1 MTTKQSTRN
10 STKNVR
16 RIFLNLYCKI
26 INFYGA
32 LMRSEILLNSGFI
45 PQICGV
51 FVRRIFVKAFV
62 EKNHNFY
69 IRKTILSKAGEKPE
83 KFNKKYFLIVLKH
96 SGLKNFVEFWWRVS
110 RFFLQFLHAEKRL
123 IFKTTKFD
131 KIYFLIVFKHSPMRE
146 FVEHFLSKAIEDFV
160 ESFLVGLAVRA
171 AGTPEKRIHYVT
183 YAWGP
188 SLLS

>member
-1 MTTKQSTRN
+1 MYIYIYTQIWPHSLSLSEGRTLGTQGPWPSGAQGPWGPIDQKSVENIDRKFVEKLTTKQSTRN

-69 IRKTILSKAGEKPE
+69 IRKTILSKAGEKP
-83 KFNKKYFLIVLKH
+83 
-96 SGLKNFVEFWWRVS
+96 
-110 RFFLQFLHAEKRL
+110 
-123 IFKTTKFD
+123 
-131 KIYFLIVFKHSPMRE
+131 
-146 FVEHFLSKAIEDFV
+146 
-160 ESFLVGLAVRA
+160 
-171 AGTPEKRIHYVT
+171 
-183 YAWGP
+183 
-188 SLLS
+188 